1 MKFTA
6 NINVPVTFFS
16 LLWGPGRWV
25 IYHAMLKQQQQQ
37 LQQENSH
44 TIKVEIKPMLVM
56 SSSNFWIIH
65 IYFELGSYHAKL
77 EGNFHDERDISVGD
91 EFSAC
96 IWFKTVEGA
105 WRGNRIRLLWLYMT
119 GMNMLIHLTREGENI
134 MLQSKLSY
142 ENILRC
148 FGFLH
153 PPRLYFLH
161 TAHSL
166 NQNPFWSS

>member
-16 LLWGPGRWV
+16 RLWGPGRWV

-134 MLQSKLSY
+134 MLQYVHGGINEK
-142 ENILRC
+142 
-148 FGFLH
+148 
-153 PPRLYFLH
+153 
-161 TAHSL
+161 
-166 NQNPFWSS
+166 